1 LIINEALPLYINS
14 GNKILKIKEMK
25 FMKQTKQFTAIL
37 LVMAMILTMIP
48 INSYAEEIMLNAE
61 VFTMDVNV

>member
-1 LIINEALPLYINS
+1 
-14 GNKILKIKEMK
+14 
-25 FMKQTKQFTAIL
+25 MKQTKQFTAIL